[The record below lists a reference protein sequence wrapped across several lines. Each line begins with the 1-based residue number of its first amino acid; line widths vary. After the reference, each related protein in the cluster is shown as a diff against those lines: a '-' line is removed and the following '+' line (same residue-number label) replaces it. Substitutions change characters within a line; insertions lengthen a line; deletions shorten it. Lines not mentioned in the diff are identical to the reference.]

1 MRDRKSSAPKTIIMK
16 ILMLTSFLLI
26 FPLSQYAQWKN
37 LSPISGIDVTS
48 MTNLGSE
55 IFVGTTDKGIYH
67 STDSGNL
74 WARYNAGLSDYN
86 ITALINS
93 GGNVLAGTRY
103 GGVFKLKGKNWL
115 SANICNCGGPTI
127 YSLGICGTK
136 TYAGVNNSIYQSAD
150 YGSTWKKIKD
160 FGFDTTVTSFA
171 FSCCTVFAGTNAN
184 SIFTSADSGATW
196 KQMKNSPPSIN
207 ALVEYRGVLYA
218 GTDIGVFY
226 SDANNINGSWQTLGG
241 FYLPVAS
248 LSFSGNNLLAGTKGY
263 GIVKYVDPLWVSANA
278 GIYDRWVN
286 AILVNGS
293 NIFIGT
299 KTYGVY
305 LSTDNTV
312 TWAAANNGLV
322 ENSVRD
328 MAMDGNKLFVL
339 MNNDNGI
346 YRTTDDGTTW
356 QLMSNGLKTFKGF
369 TFITKYNGQLFAGG
383 LNGFYQTPATSSN
396 WVKSTLNQTVSY
408 LFADSKNY
416 YAGGIDNFDET
427 LVYYSNDSGTTWNS
441 SRVMAFG
448 FVNNFHKTG
457 TRLLAGHQSS
467 GVLIS
472 DDGGKSWTE
481 NNWGLNSAGS
491 KNVWKLAETTNYL
504 FAATHGSI
512 YRAQKSVTPYKWQE
526 VAFFNTDIY
535 DMLVTQGDTIYV
547 APYGE
552 GVYASSND
560 GDVWWTENDG
570 LLDLNIISL
579 AESGGSKIYC
589 SSLSS
594 GIYLRNKST
603 VTSVEKETSSIP
615 NDVQLYQNYPNPFNP
630 STTIKFSVP
639 SVETYHGTSL
649 QHVVLKVYDL
659 LGREVST
666 LVNEEKAPGNYEVKF
681 NVETRSGE
689 SLPSGVY
696 FYRLTAGS
704 YSEVKKMVLLK

>member
-1 MRDRKSSAPKTIIMK
+1 M
-16 ILMLTSFLLI
+16 
-26 FPLSQYAQWKN
+26 
-37 LSPISGIDVTS
+37 
-48 MTNLGSE
+48 
-55 IFVGTTDKGIYH
+55 
-67 STDSGNL
+67 
-74 WARYNAGLSDYN
+74 
-86 ITALINS
+86 
-93 GGNVLAGTRY
+93 
-103 GGVFKLKGKNWL
+103 
-115 SANICNCGGPTI
+115 
-127 YSLGICGTK
+127 
-136 TYAGVNNSIYQSAD
+136 
-150 YGSTWKKIKD
+150 
-160 FGFDTTVTSFA
+160 
-171 FSCCTVFAGTNAN
+171 
-184 SIFTSADSGATW
+184 
-196 KQMKNSPPSIN
+196 
-207 ALVEYRGVLYA
+207 
-218 GTDIGVFY
+218 
-226 SDANNINGSWQTLGG
+226 
-241 FYLPVAS
+241 
-248 LSFSGNNLLAGTKGY
+248 
-263 GIVKYVDPLWVSANA
+263 
-278 GIYDRWVN
+278 
-286 AILVNGS
+286 
-293 NIFIGT
+293 
-299 KTYGVY
+299 
-305 LSTDNTV
+305 

-383 LNGFYQTPATSSN
+383 LNGFYQTPTTSSN

-408 LFADSKNY
+408 LFVDNKNY
-416 YAGGIDNFDET
+416 CAGGVDNFDET